1 MFLLV
6 TEWAFPNMLIFYYNF
21 LEKAFFLRLY
31 SLGFDGQNIYFFCK
45 LHKYKVIPSL
55 IYVLFLAAIA
65 SRFQITKYPTIKVL
79 INGQPAKRE
88 YRGKRSVEA
97 FVSFVQKQ
105 LEDPIQEV
113 ANMFVSTD
121 SVDVS

>member
-1 MFLLV
+1 MLV
-6 TEWAFPNMLIFYYNF
+6 TFILIWNAIF
-21 LEKAFFLRLY
+21 
-31 SLGFDGQNIYFFCK
+31 
-45 LHKYKVIPSL
+45 
-55 IYVLFLAAIA
+55 FLAAVA
-65 SRFQITKYPTIKVL
+65 SRFQITKYPTLKVL

-113 ANMFVSTD
+113 ENMFVEA
-121 SVDVS
+121 DVSWIFSPFF

>member
-1 MFLLV
+1 M
-6 TEWAFPNMLIFYYNF
+6 YYNT
-21 LEKAFFLRLY
+21 Y
-31 SLGFDGQNIYFFCK
+31 YYFSA
-45 LHKYKVIPSL
+45 V
-55 IYVLFLAAIA
+55 VA

-97 FVSFVQKQ
+97 FISFVQKQ

-113 ANMFVSTD
+113 DNILQSSDVNEVS
-121 SVDVS
+121 

>member
-1 MFLLV
+1 
-6 TEWAFPNMLIFYYNF
+6 MLIYLFMKKKNCF
-21 LEKAFFLRLY
+21 TVQFFFLA
-31 SLGFDGQNIYFFCK
+31 S
-45 LHKYKVIPSL
+45 
-55 IYVLFLAAIA
+55 IA

-113 ANMFVSTD
+113 ANIAISTG

>member
-1 MFLLV
+1 M
-6 TEWAFPNMLIFYYNF
+6 
-21 LEKAFFLRLY
+21 
-31 SLGFDGQNIYFFCK
+31 SL
-45 LHKYKVIPSL
+45 
-55 IYVLFLAAIA
+55 YVLFLAAVA

-97 FVSFVQKQ
+97 FVSFVKKQ

-121 SVDVS
+121 SVDVR

>member
-1 MFLLV
+1 M
-6 TEWAFPNMLIFYYNF
+6 
-21 LEKAFFLRLY
+21 
-31 SLGFDGQNIYFFCK
+31 C
-45 LHKYKVIPSL
+45 KYKDSTYDQPFF
-55 IYVLFLAAIA
+55 VLASIA

-105 LEDPIQEV
+105 LEDPIQ
-113 ANMFVSTD
+113 
-121 SVDVS
+121 DVSNMLVSADVS

>member
-1 MFLLV
+1 MRFV
-6 TEWAFPNMLIFYYNF
+6 
-21 LEKAFFLRLY
+21 
-31 SLGFDGQNIYFFCK
+31 
-45 LHKYKVIPSL
+45 
-55 IYVLFLAAIA
+55 LAAVA

-97 FVSFVQKQ
+97 FVNFVQKQ

-113 ANMFVSTD
+113 DNLFVSTD
-121 SVDVS
+121 SMDVCQFENYVIKIMKLLFSSFCFCR

>member
-1 MFLLV
+1 MLLL
-6 TEWAFPNMLIFYYNF
+6 AFIFDSKSIF
-21 LEKAFFLRLY
+21 SA
-31 SLGFDGQNIYFFCK
+31 S
-45 LHKYKVIPSL
+45 V
-55 IYVLFLAAIA
+55 A
-65 SRFQITKYPTIKVL
+65 SRFQISKYPTIKVL

-113 ANMFVSTD
+113 SSLFAAA
-121 SVDVS
+121 DVSWIIPIQ

>member
-1 MFLLV
+1 MKKKWF
-6 TEWAFPNMLIFYYNF
+6 LIFIV
-21 LEKAFFLRLY
+21 FF
-31 SLGFDGQNIYFFCK
+31 F
-45 LHKYKVIPSL
+45 
-55 IYVLFLAAIA
+55 FLAAVA

-113 ANMFVSTD
+113 SNLVVSSDT
-121 SVDVS
+121 VDVNQI

>member
-1 MFLLV
+1 M
-6 TEWAFPNMLIFYYNF
+6 I
-21 LEKAFFLRLY
+21 KQFFLA
-31 SLGFDGQNIYFFCK
+31 S
-45 LHKYKVIPSL
+45 
-55 IYVLFLAAIA
+55 IA

-113 ANMFVSTD
+113 ANLFSAA
-121 SVDVS
+121 DVS